1 MFQMKDEMQTAVKHN
16 IRGGDGSP
24 SFRYLFSAEQL
35 GNRAEMMAVITLRP
49 GESVGVHPHETNGE
63 AYCILEGAATVTE
76 DGESRELHVGDA
88 EFCADGHTHS
98 IRNHTGSVT
107 RFLAGISFNF
117 YIWHQAIAVFLKN
130 HRIPAWEG
138 ETPPNQLGDAVWSR
152 KYSSIVWLTALT
164 VSIVLTFGFERPI
177 SRYLSKKM
185 KIR

>member
-35 GNRAEMMAVITLRP
+35 GNRAEMMAVN
-49 GESVGVHPHETNGE
+49 PHETNGE
-63 AYCILEGAATVTE
+63 AYYILEGAATVTE

-107 RFLAGISFNF
+107 RFLAVI
-117 YIWHQAIAVFLKN
+117 V
-130 HRIPAWEG
+130 
-138 ETPPNQLGDAVWSR
+138 PNR
-152 KYSSIVWLTALT
+152 
-164 VSIVLTFGFERPI
+164 
-177 SRYLSKKM
+177 
-185 KIR
+185 

>member
-63 AYCILEGAATVTE
+63 
-76 DGESRELHVGDA
+76 SRELHVGDA

-107 RFLAGISFNF
+107 RFLAVI
-117 YIWHQAIAVFLKN
+117 V
-130 HRIPAWEG
+130 
-138 ETPPNQLGDAVWSR
+138 PNR
-152 KYSSIVWLTALT
+152 
-164 VSIVLTFGFERPI
+164 
-177 SRYLSKKM
+177 
-185 KIR
+185 

>member
-63 AYCILEGAATVTE
+63 AYYI
-76 DGESRELHVGDA
+76 RELHVGDA

-107 RFLAGISFNF
+107 RFLAVI
-117 YIWHQAIAVFLKN
+117 V
-130 HRIPAWEG
+130 
-138 ETPPNQLGDAVWSR
+138 PNR
-152 KYSSIVWLTALT
+152 
-164 VSIVLTFGFERPI
+164 
-177 SRYLSKKM
+177 
-185 KIR
+185 